1 MYPNLRAEM
10 ARLKFTAAELA
21 EKLNITNSTFS
32 LKLNGKSDFTLE
44 EAFMIKELLGVDMP
58 IEMLFAVEQ

>member
-10 ARLKFTAAELA
+10 ARLKITASELA
-21 EKLNITNSTFS
+21 EKLGITNSTFS

-44 EAFMIKELLGVDMP
+44 EACKIKDSLGVDMP
-58 IEMLFAVEQ
+58 LEVLFAVG